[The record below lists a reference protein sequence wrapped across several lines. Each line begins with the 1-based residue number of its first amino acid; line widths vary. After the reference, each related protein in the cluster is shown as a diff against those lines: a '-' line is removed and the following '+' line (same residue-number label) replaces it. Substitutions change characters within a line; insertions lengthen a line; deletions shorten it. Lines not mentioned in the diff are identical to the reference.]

1 VRSANAPPHDPHP
14 RALHRAPTGDHALGR
29 RRRESGAHEL
39 DHLLGRE
46 AVREHHRLGAA
57 VPHVLAPIRVIHI
70 RRPDRRR
77 EPPGRAC
84 HDAPVERRIMTNFLP
99 TTPPAG
105 APNRG
110 APISKKSTEDLQTAR
125 HLPGWLLR
133 ED

>member
-1 VRSANAPPHDPHP
+1 MPCEHVPPRLGDPRP
-14 RALHRAPTGDHALGR
+14 RDLDRVPTGDHALGR
-29 RRRESGAHEL
+29 RRRESGAH
-39 DHLLGRE
+39 
-46 AVREHHRLGAA
+46 AVREHDRLGAA
-57 VPHVLAPIRVIHI
+57 VSHVLAPIRVIHI

-99 TTPPAG
+99 TRPPAG

-110 APISKKSTEDLQTAR
+110 APMSKRSTIHIEDLQTAR